1 MFEMHSDGDPQ
12 HDLEQWYAVRVK
24 SNRERVTGQAM
35 RGRGVEASIPEY
47 QRRSFRRGR
56 EHMISQPL
64 FPGYVFCRFSDQTRL
79 PVMMIPG
86 VLHVVSIGGRPAPI
100 DADEMMRVFTLA
112 ESELNLSPHPYLA
125 AGQTVRI
132 DEGPLKGVDGIVLSD
147 EGQPKLVV
155 SVTLLQRSVAV
166 NVNREW
172 LSAPVTA

>member
-1 MFEMHSDGDPQ
+1 MSQMLSDGNQ
-12 HDLEQWYAVRVK
+12 EQWYAVRVK

-35 RGRGVEASIPEY
+35 RGRGVQASIPEY

-64 FPGYVFCRFSDQTRL
+64 FPGYVFCRFSEQMRL

-86 VLHVVSIGGRPAPI
+86 VIHVVSIAGRPAPI
-100 DADEMMRVFTLA
+100 DPDEMTRVFTLA

-125 AGQTVRI
+125 AGQPVRVE
-132 DEGPLKGVDGIVLSD
+132 EGPLKGVDGIVLSD

-166 NVNREW
+166 RVDREW
-172 LSAPVTA
+172 LSTPLTA